1 MNIRPAVEADAD
13 SIAAL
18 VNRAFTVE
26 RFFKVG
32 DRTSPDEIASLLREG
47 DFLVGESDGSPA
59 GSVFVRAI
67 PPVGYF
73 GMLSIDPAVQGR
85 GLGRQLIAAAEAY
98 LRERGCREVQIHI
111 VNLRQELPPFYRRL
125 GYEEAGELPFPTPE
139 LSTRAC
145 HMIVMRKDLVSA
157 SASD

>member
-1 MNIRPAVEADAD
+1 MNVRLAVDADAEG
-13 SIAAL
+13 IAAL

-32 DRTSPDEIASLLREG
+32 DRTSPHEIASLLREG
-47 DFLVGESDGSPA
+47 DFLVAESDGSPA
-59 GSVFVRAI
+59 GSVFMRAM

-73 GMLSIDPAVQGR
+73 GMLSIDPAMQGR

-111 VNLRQELPPFYRRL
+111 VNLREELPPFYRRL
-125 GYEEAGELPFPTPE
+125 GYEEAGQLPFPTSE

-145 HMIVMRKDLVSA
+145 HMIVMRKDLVTAPESA
-157 SASD
+157 

>member
-1 MNIRPAVEADAD
+1 MNIRPAVPADVER
-13 SIAAL
+13 IAAL

-47 DFLVGESDGSPA
+47 DFLVGVSDGSPA
-59 GSVFVRAI
+59 GSVFVRSM

-73 GMLSIDPAVQGR
+73 GMLSIEPTMQGR
-85 GLGRQLIAAAEAY
+85 GLGRQFIAAAEAY

-111 VNLRQELPPFYRRL
+111 VNLREELPPFYRKL
-125 GYEEAGELPFPTPE
+125 GYEDAGRLPFPTPE
-139 LSTRAC
+139 LSTRPC
-145 HMIVMRKDLVSA
+145 HMIVMRKPLIA
-157 SASD
+157 ETAAR